1 MTHLRSLVFNGL
13 FYAWTTLLAL
23 AYLPLLFL
31 PPRYI
36 WAACRFW
43 ARSVFFLLRT
53 IVGLDWRLEGR
64 THLPD
69 GAALIASKH
78 QSAWDTLVFVLL
90 LDRPVYI
97 LKQELLQIPLFSTYL
112 KHMGMIA
119 IDRRGA
125 ARTLRSLQQQARA
138 RLAEGRPVIIFPEGT
153 RTRPGETRPY
163 QPGVAA
169 LYKALEH
176 EAPLVPAALNSGHFW
191 GRRSFLKYPG
201 CITLRILPPIPGGLS
216 RNEVMAQLHES
227 IEDASRALAD
237 LPGQNNTPSA

>member
-1 MTHLRSLVFNGL
+1 MTRLRALVFNGL
-13 FYAWTTLLAL
+13 FYIWTTFLAL
-23 AYLPLLFL
+23 AYIPLLFL

-36 WAACRFW
+36 WAGGRFW

-53 IVGLDWRLEGR
+53 IVGLNWRLEGR
-64 THLPD
+64 SHLPD

-97 LKQELLQIPLFSTYL
+97 LKKELLQIPLFGSYL

-153 RTRPGETRPY
+153 RTAPGETRPY

-169 LYKALEH
+169 LYKTLEN
-176 EAPLVPAALNSGHFW
+176 EAPLVPVALNSGYFW

-201 CITLRILPPIPGGLS
+201 CITLQILPPLPTGLS
-216 RNEVMAQLHES
+216 RNEVMSRLRES
-227 IEDASRALAD
+227 IEEASRALHD
-237 LPGQNNTPSA
+237 RSGQHRPSA

>member
-1 MTHLRSLVFNGL
+1 MTGLRSLVFNGL

-23 AYLPLLFL
+23 AYIPLLFL

-36 WAACRFW
+36 WAGGRFW
-43 ARSVFFLLRT
+43 VRSIFFLART
-53 IVGLDWRLEGR
+53 IIGLDWRLEGR
-64 THLPD
+64 DNLPD

-90 LDRPVYI
+90 LNQPVYI
-97 LKQELLQIPLFSTYL
+97 LKRELLQIPLFGAYL

-169 LYKALEH
+169 LYKALEY
-176 EAPLVPAALNSGHFW
+176 EAPLVPAALNSGLFW
-191 GRRSFLKYPG
+191 GRRSFLKHPG
-201 CITLRILPPIPGGLS
+201 CITLQLLPHIPAGLS
-216 RNEVMAQLHES
+216 RNEVMERLNES
-227 IEDASRALAD
+227 IESASRRLAE
-237 LPGQNNTPSA
+237 QSAAENHPA